1 MKRVPKSDKNGV
13 WQKLLDVLYENMRKL
28 VPNEKLIEVS
38 GQHNYARRIRE
49 LRAEGWDIRYSSS
62 PSGYTLK
69 SVNKKGVQT
78 DGYINLKLRLKVLE
92 RDRYVCQL
100 CGHKGGEK
108 YDDGH
113 VVNLEVDHITP
124 LRQQGK
130 TVEENLWTLCSR
142 CNAGKKSLAAYP
154 ETIKNKIVSVNL
166 PDDLRLLV
174 SEKSLKT
181 GRSVNSLLLD
191 AIRIGAKEF

>member
-1 MKRVPKSDKNGV
+1 MKSVPKSDKNGV
-13 WQKLLDVLYENMRKL
+13 WQKILDELYKNIGKL
-28 VPNEKLIEVS
+28 VSNEKLIEVS

-49 LRAEGWDIRYSSS
+49 LRAEGWNIRYSNS

-69 SVNKKGVQT
+69 SVNKKGVKAN
-78 DGYINLKLRLKVLE
+78 GYINLKLRLKVLE
-92 RDRYVCQL
+92 RDRYLCQL
-100 CGHKGGEK
+100 CGYKGGEK
-108 YDDGH
+108 YEDGQ
-113 VVNLEVDHITP
+113 VVKLEVDHIIP
-124 LRQQGK
+124 LKQQGK

-154 ETIKNKIVSVNL
+154 ESLKNKIISLNL

-181 GRSVNSLLLD
+181 GRTVNSLILD
-191 AIRIGAKEF
+191 AIRVGVKEL